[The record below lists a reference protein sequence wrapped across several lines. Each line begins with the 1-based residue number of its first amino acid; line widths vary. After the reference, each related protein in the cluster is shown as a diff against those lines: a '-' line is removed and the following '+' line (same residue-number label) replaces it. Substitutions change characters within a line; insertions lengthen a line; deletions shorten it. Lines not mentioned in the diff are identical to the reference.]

1 MRRKSNAMNAAV
13 VTLVALVVIGLI
25 AGIIW
30 RKVFVVR
37 NIVIEGSVEVSQD
50 EIIRA
55 AQVDMGG
62 HITNVDADE
71 LRVNLESG
79 GIYALDDVKTKKPN
93 TVILSIRKR
102 TRDAV
107 VRNGGKYLVLD
118 SDGYVIEADDVMPE
132 DSGVYVYGLD
142 ATSYHVGGRITAP
155 EERLL
160 SMKEALDSIRSQN
173 AAQYVSDLTVSDPD
187 NMMIT
192 TRTGMRV
199 KLGDREN
206 MDDKILWMRMAVSD
220 LEGRGDTRGTL
231 DVSSGTKADYMP

>member
-13 VTLVALVVIGLI
+13 LTFVALIVIGLI
-25 AGIIW
+25 AGIVW
-30 RKVFVVR
+30 RRVFVVR
-37 NIVIEGSVEVSQD
+37 NIVIEGSVEVSQE

-55 AQVDMGG
+55 AQVEMGG
-62 HITNVDADE
+62 HITSVDAE
-71 LRVNLESG
+71 ALRVNLESG
-79 GIYALDDVKTKKPN
+79 GIYALDHVRTKKPN

-107 VRNGGKYLVLD
+107 VRNGGKYLVMD
-118 SDGYVIEADDVMPE
+118 SDGYVIEANAVMPE
-132 DSGVYVYGLD
+132 GGVYVYGLD
-142 ATSYHVGGRITAP
+142 ATSYRIGGRITAP
-155 EERLL
+155 ENRLFA
-160 SMKEALDSIRSQN
+160 MKAVLDSIRTQN

-199 KLGDREN
+199 KLGDREQ

-220 LEGRGDTRGTL
+220 LESRGDTRGLL
-231 DVSSGTKADYMP
+231 DVSSGNKADYMP